1 MHPLPRIVMAMESQQ
16 PKRRGGRAYH
26 SAMEPH
32 FEAIR
37 QWRRQRKTWKEI
49 AGLLASEK
57 GVRVTLYAPYRFMRR
72 RFKRP
77 VHWDDELAT
86 GPNSLESNPAG
97 LPKPSAIQPAM
108 APALPESD
116 FKRPNPKSF
125 DRDHYL

>member
-37 QWRRQRKTWKEI
+37 QWRRQRRTWKEI

-57 GVRVTLYAPYRFMRR
+57 SVHVTLYAPYRFMRR
-72 RFKRP
+72 RLKRP
-77 VHWDDELAT
+77 VHWEDESASS
-86 GPNSLESNPAG
+86 PASSES
-97 LPKPSAIQPAM
+97 QPASPK
-108 APALPESD
+108 APAIRPSSAPVLPASD
-116 FKRPNPKSF
+116 FHRPDRKSF
-125 DRDHYL
+125 NPDEYL